1 MWELIYKNQQKLK
14 SVQDRWFSEPIE
26 GYITYLKFEGYSN
39 KSLRGYA
46 TLLVNFA
53 FFAEEQGTC
62 KIDQLHQW
70 VEPFSEHN
78 LNPFSKE
85 RALKIINCFLGYLQ
99 KTGVI
104 PKAKTKAKPFSRTLS
119 QYEIF
124 LREIRGLKPITISG
138 QISYCSKFLRY
149 LQDLGVTRIR
159 SINQDI
165 IVTFIVSESKRCAR
179 KTMINKCVML
189 RKFLSYL
196 HSKGKIRKDLS
207 AVIAVPRL
215 FKHERCPRYL
225 NSAEIEY
232 VLTSIDR
239 SSAAGK
245 RDYAMLLLL
254 ATYGLRSIEVIHL
267 SLNDIDWRANKLY
280 IRKRK
285 PGNSSVYPL
294 SAAVGNAILD
304 YIKDVRPQ
312 KGYRPIFLSLNPP
325 HKPYRGAGVVQR
337 IAKKYIHLA
346 GFDVIGVGSHIFRYS
361 CAQRL
366 FEDDFRLKVIGDY
379 LGHRDLDTTR
389 RYMKIDIKH
398 LREVALNDGEGLL

>member
-1 MWELIYKNQQKLK
+1 MWELIYKNRQKLK
-14 SVQDRWFSEPIE
+14 SVQGQWFSDPIE
-26 GYITYLKFEGYSN
+26 GYITHLKFEGYSN
-39 KSLRGYA
+39 KSLQVYA

-53 FFAEEQGTC
+53 SFAEEQGTC
-62 KIDQLHQW
+62 KIDQLCQW
-70 VEPFSEHN
+70 VESFSKHN
-78 LNPFSKE
+78 LNLLSKE
-85 RALKIINCFLGYLQ
+85 RALKIINRFLGYLQ

-104 PKAKTKAKPFSRTLS
+104 PKPRTKAKPFSRTLS
-119 QYEIF
+119 QYEVF
-124 LREIRGLKPITISG
+124 LREIRGLKPNTVSDR
-138 QISYCSKFLRY
+138 ISYCSKFLRY
-149 LQDLGVTRIR
+149 LQDLGFTRIR

-165 IVTFIVSESKRCAR
+165 IVNFIVSEGKRYAR
-179 KTMINKCVML
+179 KTMVDNCSVI

-196 HSKGKIRKDLS
+196 YSKGKIRADLS

-215 FKHERCPRYL
+215 YKHERCPRYL
-225 NSAEIEY
+225 NSAEIEH
-232 VLTSIDR
+232 VLALIDR
-239 SSAAGK
+239 SSARGK
-245 RDYAMLLLL
+245 RDYAILLLL
-254 ATYGLRSIEVIHL
+254 ATYGLRSIEAIHL
-267 SLNDIDWRANKLY
+267 TLEDIDWRTNKLY

-304 YIKDVRPQ
+304 YLKNGRPQ
-312 KGYRPIFLSLNPP
+312 KGYRPIFLSLNQP
-325 HKPYRGAGVVQR
+325 HKPYRGAGIVQT

-346 GFDVIGVGSHIFRYS
+346 GFDVIGIGTHIFRYS

-398 LREVALNDGEGLL
+398 LREVALNDGEDLL